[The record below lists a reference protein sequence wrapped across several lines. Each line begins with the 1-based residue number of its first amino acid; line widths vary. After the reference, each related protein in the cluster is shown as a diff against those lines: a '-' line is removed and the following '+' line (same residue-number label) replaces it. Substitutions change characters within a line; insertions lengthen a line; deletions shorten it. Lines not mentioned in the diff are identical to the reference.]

1 MNMFK
6 ITALTLAIATT
17 ACSLTAMAAETAQI
31 MVKGAVFPSACA
43 ISVDGSVDFGNLK
56 KNELQEQTKN
66 QNAYQLGYKPVGFN
80 IQCKSAAKVALTA
93 QADTPVSGNPTMGV
107 VSYLS
112 DTDKALRAEPG
123 QLASLGALEGEDI
136 GYFTVMLASATL
148 DSKDAEL
155 ISSKNGG
162 SSWSAISGTAEHL
175 MYQDGSVFHG
185 WGKDAAP
192 QEATNISGIMTVSA
206 ALNVKVVEELKDVV
220 NFNTNTT
227 LSLHYL

>member
-1 MNMFK
+1 MKLFK
-6 ITALTLAIATT
+6 LTTLPLILATSAV
-17 ACSLTAMAAETAQI
+17 SLPVMAAETAQI
-31 MVKGAVFPSACA
+31 MVKGSIVPTACS
-43 ISVDGSVDFGNLK
+43 ISVAGSADFGNLTE
-56 KNELQEQTKN
+56 NELKEKSKVL
-66 QNAYQLGYKPVGFN
+66 NAYQLGYKPVGFN
-80 IQCKSAAKVALTA
+80 IQCKSAAKVALSA
-93 QADTPVSGNPTMGV
+93 QADTPVSGNPTIGV

-162 SSWSAISGTAEHL
+162 SSWSAVSGTAEHL